1 MGNCSISLKLQMNLK
16 SCEQNM
22 RLNKPMMIIISNIP
36 YESQSHEVQFLCMTD
51 NTDTTSSFNTNINV
65 KCSSRT
71 HKLRR
76 ERVENST
83 GLGSEFTKRNG
94 SKKYVNRKLENFF
107 CRLKSQRCMTVG
119 WRSRAVARRQKLK
132 FSWIFRINSFD

>member
-94 SKKYVNRKLENFF
+94 SKKLRKKYVNRKLEHFF
-107 CRLKSQRCMTVG
+107 CRLKSQR
-119 WRSRAVARRQKLK
+119 
-132 FSWIFRINSFD
+132 